1 MASQTDK
8 RPYSKPVLRPLGL
21 LRHITQSGSGVPNE
35 SASKIDKMCEAS
47 PTRRPNTNCTST

>member
-21 LRHITQSGSGVPNE
+21 LRHITQSGSGGPNE
-35 SASKIDKMCEAS
+35 SAAEPDGMCEIKL
-47 PTRRPNTNCTST
+47 THKPNRNCTL

>member
-21 LRHITQSGSGVPNE
+21 LRHITQSGSGGSNE
-35 SASKIDKMCEAS
+35 SAAEPSEMCIANV
-47 PTRRPNTNCTST
+47 TRKPNEQCTL